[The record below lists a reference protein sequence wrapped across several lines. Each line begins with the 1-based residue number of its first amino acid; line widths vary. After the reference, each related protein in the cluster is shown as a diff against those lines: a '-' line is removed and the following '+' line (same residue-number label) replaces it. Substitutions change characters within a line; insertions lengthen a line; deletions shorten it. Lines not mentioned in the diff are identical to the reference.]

1 MKNVNKQQMLMDF
14 SCDQSNDVHRQ
25 NYTLG
30 QAANMLCIS
39 SGSVFWLIHKRM
51 LDAILEEGRMFIV
64 YDSLHDYM
72 QLEKVIHNGFKYD
85 EAFHNRINAHF
96 FHLRNN
102 SNAADV
108 SIESAM
114 TLQCKHRKWVDNL
127 DVPEINFYGL
137 AKELNIVDIPRKKLE
152 AYFKILFVQYDNE
165 IDYTEY
171 LESVILDIQDAIN
184 NDSDPQPIIQD
195 VVDGGLFN
203 VQKRPPHQMVF
214 NQHLYPDRLE
224 PSEEISEFH
233 NNELPVDLRD
243 SRKKLNP
250 ASHFKGVQKVSTS
263 VHFE

>member
-1 MKNVNKQQMLMDF
+1 M
-14 SCDQSNDVHRQ
+14 
-25 NYTLG
+25 
-30 QAANMLCIS
+30 
-39 SGSVFWLIHKRM
+39 
-51 LDAILEEGRMFIV
+51 
-64 YDSLHDYM
+64 
-72 QLEKVIHNGFKYD
+72 
-85 EAFHNRINAHF
+85 
-96 FHLRNN
+96 
-102 SNAADV
+102 
-108 SIESAM
+108 
-114 TLQCKHRKWVDNL
+114 

-165 IDYTEY
+165 IDHTER

-184 NDSDPQPIIQD
+184 NDLGPQLIIQE

-203 VQKRPPHQMVF
+203 VQKRPPYQMVF

-243 SRKKLNP
+243 SGKKLNP
-250 ASHFKGVQKVSTS
+250 ASRFKGVQKVSTS